1 MSGADECRCAFEVE
15 RVSLPNLIRV
25 SRESPQVHMI
35 VYVNYG
41 HFQCFSFV
49 SRPLLPPAVTRFLV
63 TLLLTAV
70 GAFLLLGEADQ
81 QQLVPTSDNS
91 VQHPLGLLKPAPEV
105 GAEHERGPR
114 AARRVGKRVKRDAA
128 VKDEQSPSVLLYIN
142 RFHNI
147 TSKAILDL
155 LISYRKEAQRCN
167 LPKGLSCRLTG
178 ADEAAPNADAVIHV
192 PSPVSTWLDDPL
204 EYKKGQLH
212 VHFQPYPV
220 RKLDK
225 GISHL
230 SRTFFDLHMT
240 YEPSAQI
247 PLFSICN
254 HDTLDVLHKH
264 AQNRSVDRDR
274 ATHEVQAK
282 KKDIAAFLNGCKLS
296 GNSHFTDSMVYLSQ
310 LMEHVKVDSYGT
322 CAHNTDTPFPTCGP
336 ACFQQ
341 IAKQYK
347 VVLTFDDLLN
357 PLYIGEDLYMAYRS
371 SAVPVYYGG
380 EEVFEF
386 VPGAHTFIHTEQ
398 FHSAQELAAFLLQ
411 VVESD
416 ELLVGYL
423 ENWNVQR
430 IQKFKQHYCYNGTS
444 PICQLCRTVYD
455 MRP

>member
-1 MSGADECRCAFEVE
+1 MF
-15 RVSLPNLIRV
+15 IK
-25 SRESPQVHMI
+25 
-35 VYVNYG
+35 YG
-41 HFQCFSFV
+41 HFQRFSFV
-49 SRPLLPPAVTRFLV
+49 SRPLLSPAVTRFLV

-70 GAFLLLGEADQ
+70 GALLLLGEAEQ
-81 QQLVPTSDNS
+81 RHSLPTGDNS
-91 VQHPLGLLKPAPEV
+91 VQRPFQLLTPTPEI
-105 GAEHERGPR
+105 GAQHERELRLR
-114 AARRVGKRVKRDAA
+114 AARKTAKRVKRDSV
-128 VKDEQSPSVLLYIN
+128 VKDEQAPSVVLYIN
-142 RFHNI
+142 RFNNI
-147 TSKAILDL
+147 TSRTMLDL
-155 LISYRKEAQRCN
+155 LATYRKEAQRCS
-167 LPKGLSCRLTG
+167 LPKGFVCRLSG
-178 ADEAAPNADAVIHV
+178 AEEAAQNADAVIHV

-212 VHFQPYPV
+212 IHFQPYPV
-220 RKLDK
+220 RKLDTR
-225 GISHL
+225 ISHL

-240 YEPSAQI
+240 YESSSQT

-254 HDTLDVLHKH
+254 HNTLDILYKH
-264 AQNRSVDRDR
+264 AQNRSAAKDA

-282 KKDIAAFLNGCKLS
+282 RKGIAAFLNGCKLS

-322 CAHNTDTPFPTCGP
+322 CAHNTDTPFPACGP

-347 VVLTFDDLLN
+347 VVLAFDDLSY
-357 PLYIGEDLYMAYRS
+357 PQYIGESLYMAYRS
-371 SAVPVYYGG
+371 GAVPVYYGG

-423 ENWNVQR
+423 ENWNAKR

-444 PICQLCRTVYD
+444 PICQLCQTVYA
-455 MRP
+455 MRH